1 VIERGKIMSATN
13 DISYCAYG
21 PSPDSAS
28 LLWLAVHTYPRHEK
42 RVASM
47 LTLKAIDNYL
57 PIVTRL
63 HAWSD
68 RRKKIDL
75 PLFPN
80 YVFVHIHPSAES
92 RVGVLQVPGVVQF
105 VGCGKQIVPIPP
117 EQIENIR
124 TLLANK
130 IALDPYPFLKL
141 GQRVRIRGGAL
152 DGVEGVLVRRN
163 GTRRLII
170 SVDSLERSLS
180 MCVEGL
186 DVEGI

>member
-1 VIERGKIMSATN
+1 MIERGKIMSATN

-28 LLWLAVHTYPRHEK
+28 LHWLAVHTYPRHEK

-63 HAWSD
+63 HVWSD

-80 YVFVHIHPSAES
+80 YVFVRIHPSAES

-105 VGCGKQIVPIPP
+105 IGCGKQIVPIPP

-124 TLLANK
+124 ILLANK

-141 GQRVRIRGGAL
+141 GQRVRILGGAL